1 MDYSQIL
8 ANNWGAYPSRLG
20 NLGVTWETSEQID
33 FGFDARL
40 LNSRLGINFDWYQ
53 KTNKDWLVVAPILAT
68 AGTDAPFINGG
79 DVKNTGVELGLTW
92 NDVIGRDF
100 SYNIS
105 VNGAYNKN
113 KVGSIPNEDG
123 IIHGD
128 ANTLYDN
135 SMEFY
140 RAQNGMPI
148 GYFWGYKTAGIF
160 QNKQQITDWISAG
173 NGVLQGNVQPGDVI
187 YVDVNHDGVIND
199 NDKVDL
205 GNGMPKFTYG
215 FNINLYYKNFDLG
228 ISANG
233 AAGFQIVQSYR
244 NQGTKQ
250 ANYTTR
256 ILDRWTGEGT
266 SNKIPRVTNENINW
280 QFSDLYLQDGD
291 YLRISNVTL
300 GYNFA
305 PLINQKWCSNARL
318 YFQAQNLLTFTKYDG
333 MDPEIGYGTQSW
345 VSGVDLG
352 YYPRPRTYLIGVN
365 LAF

>member
-1 MDYSQIL
+1 MCS
-8 ANNWGAYPSRLG
+8 
-20 NLGVTWETSEQID
+20 
-33 FGFDARL
+33 
-40 LNSRLGINFDWYQ
+40 
-53 KTNKDWLVVAPILAT
+53 
-68 AGTDAPFINGG
+68 
-79 DVKNTGVELGLTW
+79 
-92 NDVIGRDF
+92 
-100 SYNIS
+100 
-105 VNGAYNKN
+105 
-113 KVGSIPNEDG
+113 
-123 IIHGD
+123 
-128 ANTLYDN
+128 
-135 SMEFY
+135 
-140 RAQNGMPI
+140 
-148 GYFWGYKTAGIF
+148 
-160 QNKQQITDWISAG
+160 
-173 NGVLQGNVQPGDVI
+173 
-187 YVDVNHDGVIND
+187 ND

-228 ISANG
+228 ITANG